1 MCGVFG
7 RYESGDLV
15 DAGGELAGG
24 VVILTYP
31 PVRDGKEGLV
41 VAGGTRKGRVA

>member
-7 RYESGDLV
+7 RHASGDLV

-31 PVRDGKEGLV
+31 PAQTARRGWS
-41 VAGGTRKGRVA
+41 